1 MLSREETMYLAVQ
14 VDTATLT
21 TLVNSGSTHSFLS
34 IEVVSRL
41 HLLPIHRPGLRVTVA
56 NDDQVASDGV
66 CKEVSFTMD
75 TEKFVLDIYVI
86 LLAGF
91 DMVLGVHWLRTL
103 A

>member
-1 MLSREETMYLAVQ
+1 
-14 VDTATLT
+14 
-21 TLVNSGSTHSFLS
+21 
-34 IEVVSRL
+34 
-41 HLLPIHRPGLRVTVA
+41 
-56 NDDQVASDGV
+56 V